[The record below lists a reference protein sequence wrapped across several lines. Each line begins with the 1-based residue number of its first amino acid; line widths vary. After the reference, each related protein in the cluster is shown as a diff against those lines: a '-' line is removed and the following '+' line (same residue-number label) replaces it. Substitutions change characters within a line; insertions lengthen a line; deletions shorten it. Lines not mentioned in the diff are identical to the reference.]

1 MEASKSEIKSIQ
13 GLSVLAM
20 LCLHLFCRY
29 NYDGLYYP
37 LIQILGY
44 PVSFYLAQIS
54 DFCVMGFAF
63 CSGYAHY
70 LLLETDRFYFRNRI
84 KSLLKLII
92 NFWIILIL
100 FTLVSL
106 AVGNGSEIPGS
117 LNKFLGNLFLYNL
130 SYNGAWWYLLT
141 YIILVLTSIPVIK
154 LIKKHTLIMFL
165 ILICIYGVSYIIRFN
180 YPSEN
185 WIIRQ
190 AYLYGMTVFEY
201 SIGILFKKY
210 EVFRKTSEIWNEIPG
225 KSKYVGLA
233 AVNLFLIVAHTLIM
247 QSLIIAPVTGT
258 IILISHHLIYNKT
271 KQFKALEFIGNHS
284 TNLWLTHMFFFQYIF
299 INLVFVAKYPILIYS
314 LLLFITLIVSIG
326 IKQIQKPFDLLINRI
341 FKTI

>member
-29 NYDGLYYP
+29 DFSNLYTPIFY
-37 LIQILGY
+37 LFGY
-44 PVSFYLAQIS
+44 PICFYFAQIS

-70 LLLETDRFYFRNRI
+70 LLFETDRFYFYNRI
-84 KSLLKLII
+84 KSLLKLIV
-92 NFWIILIL
+92 NFWIVLIL
-100 FTLVSL
+100 FTLISL
-106 AVGNGSEIPGS
+106 IIGNGAEIPGS
-117 LNKFLGNLFLYNL
+117 LNDFLGNLLLYNL

-141 YIILVLTSIPVIK
+141 YIILVFTSIPVIK
-154 LIKKHTLIMFL
+154 LIKKHSLIMFL
-165 ILICIYGVSYIIRFN
+165 VLTCIYGVSYIIRFN
-180 YPSEN
+180 HPSEN
-185 WIIRQ
+185 WFIRQ

-201 SIGILFKKY
+201 SIGILFRKY
-210 EVFRKTSEIWNEIPG
+210 EVFRKASNIWNKIQG

-233 AVNLFLIVAHTLIM
+233 VVNLILIAAHTLITH
-247 QSLIIAPVTGT
+247 SLIIAPVTGT
-258 IILISHHLIYNKT
+258 IILISYHLIYDKT
-271 KQFKALEFIGNHS
+271 KPFDTLEFIGNHS

-326 IKQIQKPFDLLINRI
+326 IKQIQKPFDLLINQI
-341 FKTI
+341 FKTK

>member
-1 MEASKSEIKSIQ
+1 MEPTKNEIKSIQ

-29 NYDGLYYP
+29 NYEDLYRP
-37 LIQILGY
+37 LIQFFGY

-70 LLLETDRFYFRNRI
+70 LLLENDRFYFRNRL

-92 NFWIILIL
+92 NFWIVLIL
-100 FTLVSL
+100 FTLVSMT
-106 AVGNGSEIPGS
+106 VGNGSKIPGS
-117 LNKFLGNLFLYNL
+117 LSEFLGNLFLYNL

-154 LIKKHTLIMFL
+154 LIKKHSLIMFL
-165 ILICIYGVSYIIRFN
+165 ALICIYGVSYIIRFN
-180 YPSEN
+180 HPSEN

-190 AYLYGMTVFEY
+190 VYLYGMTIFEY
-201 SIGILFKKY
+201 SIGILFRKY
-210 EVFRKTSEIWNEIPG
+210 EAFRKVSEIWDNIQG

-233 AVNLFLIVAHTLIM
+233 VINLIIIAAHTLII
-247 QSLIIAPVTGT
+247 QSLIIAPVTGI
-258 IILISHHLIYNKT
+258 IILISYHLIYIK
-271 KQFKALEFIGNHS
+271 KPCKALEFIGNHS

-299 INLVFVAKYPILIYS
+299 INLVFVAKYPILIYT
-314 LLLFITLIVSIG
+314 LLLCITLIVSII
-326 IKQIQKPFDLLINRI
+326 IKWIQKPFDLLINRI

>member
-29 NYDGLYYP
+29 NYEGLYSP
-37 LIQILGY
+37 LIYFFGY
-44 PVSFYLAQIS
+44 PISFYMAQIS

-63 CSGYAHY
+63 CSGYANY
-70 LLLETDRFYFRNRI
+70 LLLETDQFYFRNRI
-84 KSLLKLII
+84 KSLLKLIV
-92 NFWIILIL
+92 NFWIVLIL

-106 AVGNGSEIPGS
+106 AIGNGAKIPGS
-117 LNKFLGNLFLYNL
+117 LNAFLGNLFLYNL

-141 YIILVLTSIPVIK
+141 YIILVFTSIPVIK
-154 LIKKHTLIMFL
+154 LIKKHSLIMFL
-165 ILICIYGVSYIIRFN
+165 ALSCVYVVSYIIRFN
-180 YPSEN
+180 FPSEN

-201 SIGILFKKY
+201 SVGILFRKY
-210 EVFRKTSEIWNEIPG
+210 EVFRKTSEKWNKIQN

-233 AVNLFLIVAHTLIM
+233 AVNLILIVAHTLIT

-258 IILISHHLIYNKT
+258 IILISYHLIYDKERP
-271 KQFKALEFIGNHS
+271 FKVLEFIGNHS

-299 INLVFVAKYPILIYS
+299 INLVFLAKYPILIYAS
-314 LLLFITLIVSIG
+314 LLSITLIVSIG
-326 IKQIQKPFDLLINRI
+326 IKQIQKPFDLLINHI
-341 FKTI
+341 FKTK